1 MRVVASNDVS
11 SWDNMVWG
19 QARGNIFSA
28 AGWGTYKARCG
39 AAIDRL
45 TVVDEANDVLA
56 IAQVQIYRRG
66 PTRQIYIQG
75 GPLLTDK
82 GERQGGGAI
91 RCLLAH
97 LALRTFDLVFVD
109 FIRAESAGATLGLL
123 SLGFKPV
130 VSAGRYTLEVD
141 TRRGLDTIAADM
153 EPRWRKA
160 LRKAERNAALTVRF
174 LDDPAERL
182 AAFDAFTTMYAAL
195 KVRKGFSNNFKA
207 EAYRDIV
214 AHDPHHLML
223 EAREEDERVLV
234 RIAHLS
240 QSRCTDFLT
249 AATDRAKVNGA
260 ASLAVWSLVRRAVAE
275 GCEIF
280 DFGGI
285 DPLHNQ
291 GVFDFKRG
299 LTRNVASSGPLWIF
313 GKTRLVTA
321 AAGVLLAR

>member
-1 MRVVASNDVS
+1 
-11 SWDNMVWG
+11 MVWR
-19 QARGNIFSA
+19 QTRGNIFSA
-28 AGWGTYKARCG
+28 AGWGAYKARCG

-45 TVVDEANDVLA
+45 TVIDDAGDIVAF
-56 IAQVQIYRRG
+56 AQVQIYRRG
-66 PTRQIYIQG
+66 PARQIYIQG

-82 GERQGGGAI
+82 GERQGGVVIG
-91 RCLLAH
+91 CLLEH
-97 LALRTFDLVFVD
+97 LALRTLDLVFVD

-123 SLGFKPV
+123 SLGFKPMV
-130 VSAGRYTLEVD
+130 TAGRYTLEVD
-141 TRRGLDTIAADM
+141 TRRGLDAIAADM

-182 AAFDAFTTMYAAL
+182 DAFDAFTTMYAAL
-195 KVRKGFSNNFKA
+195 KVRKRFSNNFKA

-223 EAREEDERVLV
+223 EAREGNERVLV

-249 AATDRAKVNGA
+249 AATEQAKVNGA
-260 ASLAVWSLVRRAVAE
+260 ASLAVWSLVKRAAAE
-275 GCEIF
+275 GCEVF

-285 DPLHNQ
+285 DPIGNR

-313 GKTRLVTA
+313 GKTKLVTA